1 MSLGGNWH
9 CCCGHVCAG
18 RRTSDRQLPCFLS
31 AHLEWHGLLPP
42 DFPAHH
48 KVPDVPFQW
57 LVCLPLVLIFTT
69 FFKVKENSVL
79 FILSSLAPLPRSFS
93 HERDQ
98 MLLSSLAPLPRSF
111 SHERDQMPP
120 EAHLCTVLVNQ
131 LCAVHD

>member
-1 MSLGGNWH
+1 M
-9 CCCGHVCAG
+9 
-18 RRTSDRQLPCFLS
+18 
-31 AHLEWHGLLPP
+31 
-42 DFPAHH
+42 
-48 KVPDVPFQW
+48 
-57 LVCLPLVLIFTT
+57 
-69 FFKVKENSVL
+69 KENSVL
-79 FILSSLAPLPRSFS
+79 FILSSLAPLPRSFSHERDQMLLSSLAPLPRSFS